1 MDRARLMGHLSL
13 AFTVLVWGTTFVS
26 TKILLMDLSPVEIL
40 FYRFLLGAGALTVA
54 YPHLRHGGTRRE
66 EVLLALAGLTGITL
80 YYLFENIALVYSTA
94 ANVSVIIVTA
104 PLFTGLL
111 AHLILKEELHSSF
124 IWGFFLAAAG
134 IVLIEIDNLASE
146 IHPLG
151 DVLAIGASF
160 IWGIYSVLIRQVSL
174 CGRPITAVTQR
185 VFYYG
190 IVFMLPVVFLS
201 GVPFDPAVLTDT
213 EIAANLLFLGLGAS
227 ALCFATWN
235 FGVKRLG
242 ALTSGIYLYWIPII
256 SIILAVVVLEES
268 LTVNAMIGMGL
279 TMLGVIIS
287 QTNISFAKVK
297 STFAR

>member
-1 MDRARLMGHLSL
+1 MDKTRLVGHSAL

-26 TKILLMDLSPVEIL
+26 TKILLQDLSPIEIL
-40 FYRFLLGAGALTVA
+40 FYRFLLGAGALTIA
-54 YPHLRHGGTRRE
+54 YPHLRHGGTWQE
-66 EVLLALAGLTGITL
+66 ERLLALAGLAGITL

-111 AHLILKEELHSSF
+111 ARIILKERLKPSF
-124 IWGFFLAAAG
+124 IWGFLLAATG
-134 IVLIEIDNLASE
+134 ITLIEMDNLSAE

-151 DVLAIGASF
+151 DALALGASF
-160 IWGIYSVLIRQVSL
+160 IWGVYSVLIRQVSS

-190 IVFMLPVVFLS
+190 ILFILPIAYLS
-201 GVPFDPAVLTDT
+201 GESFDPAVFADT
-213 EIAANLLFLGLGAS
+213 KITANLLFLGLGAS

-242 ALTSGIYLYWIPII
+242 ALVSGIYLYWIPIL
-256 SIILAVVVLEES
+256 SIILAVTVLGET
-268 LTVNAMIGMGL
+268 LTLNIILGMGL
-279 TMLGVIIS
+279 TIMGVIIS
-287 QTNISFAKVK
+287 QTNLSLK
-297 STFAR
+297 SKRHATE

>member
-1 MDRARLMGHLSL
+1 MDRTRLVGHSAL

-26 TKILLMDLSPVEIL
+26 TKILLQDLSPVEIL
-40 FYRFLLGAGALTVA
+40 FYRFLLGAGALTLA

-66 EVLLALAGLTGITL
+66 EILLALAGLAGITL

-111 AHLILKEELHSSF
+111 ARIVLKEQLTPSF
-124 IWGFFLAAAG
+124 IWGFLLAAAG
-134 IVLIEIDNLASE
+134 IVLIEIDNLAAE

-151 DVLAIGASF
+151 DALALGASF
-160 IWGIYSVLIRQVSL
+160 IWGVYSVLIRQVSS

-190 IVFMLPVVFLS
+190 ILFMLPIAYLS
-201 GVPFDPAVLTDT
+201 DEPFDPAVFTDT
-213 EIAANLLFLGLGAS
+213 RIIANLLFLGLGAS

-242 ALTSGIYLYWIPII
+242 ALVSGIYLYWIPIL
-256 SIILAVVVLEES
+256 SIILAVVILEET
-268 LTVNAMIGMGL
+268 LTLNIILGMGL

-287 QTNISFAKVK
+287 QTNLSFK
-297 STFAR
+297 SKRHATQ